1 MTTSR
6 PSSAAGNFFSSGS
19 RSAFATPS
27 GSGIRS
33 GSLHRFAISS
43 VPTFDVSR
51 MIVFLKS
58 MWRPSPSSI
67 QPLSNTWK
75 KSSCTSECAF
85 STSSSSTTLYGR
97 RRTASVSTPPSP

>member
-19 RSAFATPS
+19 RSALAMPS
-27 GSGIRS
+27 GSGISS
-33 GSLHRFAISS
+33 GSLHMLTISS

-58 MWRPSPSSI
+58 M
-67 QPLSNTWK
+67 
-75 KSSCTSECAF
+75 
-85 STSSSSTTLYGR
+85 
-97 RRTASVSTPPSP
+97 